1 VEFYLQN
8 AGRLAKEVHYVP
20 LPKRAYELAMERFK
34 KRIVG
39 SMFGA
44 KGSQVG
50 VSIEELLAAEGKT
63 TK

>member
-1 VEFYLQN
+1 M
-8 AGRLAKEVHYVP
+8 P
-20 LPKRAYELAMERFK
+20 LPKRAYELALERFN

-50 VSIEELLAAEGKT
+50 VSIEELLAMEEK
-63 TK
+63 KK